1 MSYPDQALAEEI
13 GERVERFVRE
23 IVAAYERDPR
33 LEDHGPSEDLVRE
46 LRAKAREAG
55 VMTPHILPDHT
66 HLSQRGTAHVLKKS
80 GLSPLGPVAC
90 NTGAP
95 DEGNMF
101 LLGKVATDAQR
112 ARFLDK
118 LLTGEARSAFFMT
131 EPSAENG
138 AGSDPSMMK
147 TVCVQDGDEW
157 VINGHKTYI
166 TGAEGAS
173 VGIVMA
179 KAEEGAC
186 MFLVD
191 LPHPAIRIVRLLDTI
206 DSSMPGGHAE
216 IRIEN
221 LRVPASDMLG
231 NPGKGSGTRRSA
243 LRRRACLTV
252 CAGMGLRPGR
262 TRSPPAM
269 PAAARR
275 SASCWWIMRASVSC
289 WQRTRST

>member
-13 GERVERFVRE
+13 GERVEHFVRE
-23 IVAAYERDPR
+23 TVAGYEHDPR
-33 LEDHGPSEDLVRE
+33 LGDHGPSEELVRE

-101 LLGKVATDAQR
+101 LLGKVATEAQR

-118 LLTGEARSAFFMT
+118 QLTGEARSAFFMT
-131 EPSAENG
+131 EPAADNG

-179 KAEEGAC
+179 
-186 MFLVD
+186 
-191 LPHPAIRIVRLLDTI
+191 
-206 DSSMPGGHAE
+206 
-216 IRIEN
+216 
-221 LRVPASDMLG
+221 
-231 NPGKGSGTRRSA
+231 
-243 LRRRACLTV
+243 
-252 CAGMGLRPGR
+252 
-262 TRSPPAM
+262 
-269 PAAARR
+269 
-275 SASCWWIMRASVSC
+275 
-289 WQRTRST
+289 